1 MLKFTYTE
9 DRVNLELLENDDLN
23 TWMYARLTLAIS
35 ASIPITFEPTTAS
48 FTIPRDSELIEP
60 LRSLA
65 KLENNLEVDGNLL
78 YSVEIILK
86 GIWVVSDLKE
96 QEGIFVT
103 SLSPRTENLLFR
115 LWTTGIV
122 TENVPVN

>member
-9 DRVNLELLENDDLN
+9 DRVKLELLEDNFN
-23 TWMYARLTLAIS
+23 TWMCARLILAVS
-35 ASIPITFEPTTAS
+35 ASISITFEPTTAS
-48 FTIPRDSELIEP
+48 FTIPKNSELVEP
-60 LRSLA
+60 LQSMA

-78 YSVEIILK
+78 HSVEIILK
-86 GIWVVSDLKE
+86 GIWVVSNLEE

-115 LWTTGIV
+115 LWTTSIV

>member
-9 DRVNLELLENDDLN
+9 DSVNLELLEDNFLS
-23 TWMYARLTLAIS
+23 WMCARLTMAIS

-48 FTIPRDSELIEP
+48 FTIARDSELIET

-65 KLENNLEVDGNLL
+65 ELENNLEVDGNLL
-78 YSVEIILK
+78 HSVEIILK
-86 GIWVVSDLKE
+86 GIWVISNPQE

-103 SLSPRTENLLFR
+103 SLSPRTEILLFR
-115 LWTTGIV
+115 LWTTSIV
-122 TENVPVN
+122 TENVPVT